1 MISVSNGYDEQQ
13 RRPVNVAEGCH
24 GHGCVEGPSRLTGEP
39 VVAILTGENGARRPT
54 TPRRAKW
61 SNCGSWTPTVDPNE
75 ANRTGADEA
84 NCGQCPIK
92 KICYVPVVQAPNQ
105 IWKSYKRGSYAKAT
119 TLDMKRALAGRKLRL
134 GAYGDPMSLPIGLI
148 RKLTS
153 FATGHT
159 GYTHSWRLPWS
170 QPYRKFI
177 MASVESESA
186 AAHAHAKGFRT
197 FRVRR
202 DDQPVMPTEIIC
214 PASDEAGHKRTCE
227 TCLACDGRRRDGQRS
242 VTIIIHGGIQV
253 QRDPRKA
260 FDAIAS

>member
-1 MISVSNGYDEQQ
+1 MPHQENLLRASGSGAEPNLEVLQEWVLRESN
-13 RRPVNVAEGCH
+13 H
-24 GHGCVEGPSRLTGEP
+24 SGHE
-39 VVAILTGENGARRPT
+39 
-54 TPRRAKW
+54 
-61 SNCGSWTPTVDPNE
+61 
-75 ANRTGADEA
+75 TGA
-84 NCGQCPIK
+84 G
-92 KICYVPVVQAPNQ
+92 
-105 IWKSYKRGSYAKAT
+105 
-119 TLDMKRALAGRKLRL
+119 GRKLRL
-134 GAYGDPMSLPIGLI
+134 GAYGDPMALPIGLI

-170 QPYRKFI
+170 KPYRKFI

-242 VTIIIHGGIQV
+242 VTIIIHGGLQV
-253 QRDPRKA
+253 QSDPRKA